1 MEYLSRLYTGKSNGV
16 QRLAVEKGQD
26 AQYIGH
32 LETHEGKGCQN
43 QGAYRGNRERMPD
56 RLTLAS
62 RIQFHIGTI

>member
-1 MEYLSRLYTGKSNGV
+1 MVYTIGLYSGKSNGA

-32 LETHEGKGCQN
+32 LETHEGKGCRN

-56 RLTLAS
+56 HLALAS
-62 RIQFHIGTI
+62 RKQLSH